1 MYKHHN
7 PKFAEPLLKELLEKL
22 GEDWHDSCHHDNLF
36 ASVSY
41 EIDEQGIYVNI
52 NIPNSEK
59 TNLADEF
66 LGEFYIWISEFDTDT
81 NYFGDAKTVDE
92 AIQVAKKLL
101 QTYKEAK

>member
-7 PKFAEPLLKELLEKL
+7 PKLAEPLLKELLDKL
-22 GEDWHDSCHHDNLF
+22 GSDWYDSCYHNNLF

-59 TNLADEF
+59 TNLDDEF

>member
-7 PKFAEPLLKELLEKL
+7 PKLAEPLLKELLDKL
-22 GEDWHDSCHHDNLF
+22 GSDWYDSCHHDNLF
-36 ASVSY
+36 PSVSY

-59 TNLADEF
+59 TNLDDEF

>member
-7 PKFAEPLLKELLEKL
+7 PKLAEPLLKELLEKL
-22 GEDWHDSCHHDNLF
+22 GSDWYDSCHHDNLF

-41 EIDEQGIYVNI
+41 EIDEQGIYLNI
-52 NIPNSEK
+52 NIPNGKK
-59 TNLADEF
+59 TNLADEV
-66 LGEFYIWISEFDTDT
+66 LGEFYIWISEFDTDI

-101 QTYKEAK
+101 QTYKEVK

>member
-7 PKFAEPLLKELLEKL
+7 PKLAEPLLKELLEKL
-22 GEDWHDSCHHDNLF
+22 GSNWYDSCDHNNLF
-36 ASVSY
+36 PSVSY
-41 EIDEQGIYVNI
+41 EIDEQGIYLNI
-52 NIPNSEK
+52 NIPNGKK
-59 TNLADEF
+59 TNLADEV

-101 QTYKEAK
+101 QTYKEVK